1 MWESS
6 FDLDSFYLFLL
17 EASLVVYPGDANES
31 YEVSPAMTLRLLLQ
45 HCTDWMSQVD
55 INADT
60 SGKSLCFFFIFECEY
75 ILYSVSILF
84 RILFALDRSWKCF
97 L

>member
-17 EASLVVYPGDANES
+17 EDLEASLVVYPGDKNES
-31 YEVSPAMTLRLLLQ
+31 YEVSPGMTLRLLLQ

-60 SGKSLCFFFIFECEY
+60 SGKSLCCFYLFFIFECEY
-75 ILYSVSILF
+75 ILRFNRFQNSL
-84 RILFALDRSWKCF
+84 CT
-97 L
+97 